1 MRHSNNWQRL
11 LIFGLS
17 GPVIALNI
25 WLISQVFRYFEH
37 LITILSIAAIL
48 AFLLNYA
55 VQTLQRFRISRNRA
69 VVIVLLTTLTL
80 FVVLGVTL
88 VPSVI
93 TQTTELFKQIPEWLK
108 ASNENFNKLDDWV
121 AARRLPI
128 DLKIFRDRIN
138 STIEAQVQTAA
149 TQAVGWAGI
158 LVSRL
163 LDFVLVLVLTFYIL
177 LYGDRL
183 WQGIINLLPIQI
195 GLPLT
200 QSLRLNFQNFF
211 ISQILLGL
219 FMAGILTPIFLALRV
234 EFALLFAL
242 LIGFAELIPFIGAT
256 LGIGLV
262 TILVMLQNFGLAI
275 QVAIACVIM
284 QQIKDNL
291 LAPKLM
297 GDFIGLNP
305 ILIFVALL
313 IGGQIAGLLG
323 IIVSV
328 PIAGTIKGTIDNIR
342 ALRQAPEV
350 ATQPP
355 VTTDFNM

>member
-11 LIFGLS
+11 LLFGLS
-17 GPVIALNI
+17 GPIIALNI

-37 LITILSIAAIL
+37 LITILTIAAIL

-55 VQTLQRFRISRNRA
+55 VQTLQRFRINRTRA

-80 FVVLGVTL
+80 FVILGVTL

-138 STIEAQVQTAA
+138 STIDAQVQTAA

-158 LVSRL
+158 LVAGL

-183 WQGIINLLPIQI
+183 WQGIINLLPVQI

-200 QSLRLNFQNFF
+200 QALRLNFQNFF
-211 ISQILLGL
+211 LSQILLGL
-219 FMAGILTPIFLALRV
+219 FMAGTLTTIFLALRV

-242 LIGFAELIPFIGAT
+242 LIGSAELIPFIGAT
-256 LGIGLV
+256 LGIGIV
-262 TILVMLQNFGLAI
+262 TILVMLQNFGLAL

-305 ILIFVALL
+305 ILIFVSLL
-313 IGGQIAGLLG
+313 VGGQIAGLLG
-323 IIVSV
+323 IIISV

-342 ALRQAPEV
+342 QLRSSPEI

-355 VTTDFNM
+355 VDNRLDI